1 MLLRGG
7 KGRGFFIDAVR
18 CLCVW
23 GFLPLTRRCQF
34 LTIMKNK
41 STVSVAVCGYA
52 ALGDAVG
59 GDVIKSFVGVA
70 PPWVVSLAS
79 AMVR

>member
-1 MLLRGG
+1 M
-7 KGRGFFIDAVR
+7 
-18 CLCVW
+18 
-23 GFLPLTRRCQF
+23 
-34 LTIMKNK
+34 
-41 STVSVAVCGYA
+41 SVAVVGYA